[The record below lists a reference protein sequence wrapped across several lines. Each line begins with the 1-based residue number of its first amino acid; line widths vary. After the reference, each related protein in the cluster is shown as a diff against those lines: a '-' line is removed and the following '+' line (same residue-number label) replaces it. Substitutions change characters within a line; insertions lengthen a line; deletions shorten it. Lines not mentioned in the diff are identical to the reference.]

1 MTGYGIQ
8 ASEVIQV
15 SSQEELSRTTAIYV
29 SQGFQVLVQSPTSVS
44 LIKRKE
50 FNIVYA
56 VLGFLLCTIPLFIYL
71 IYYAN
76 QKDRV
81 VEIRFAHPSP
91 GITARPPEP
100 TGSAVLEGRPP
111 SGAGIV
117 PPQLSPD
124 GTHWWDGTQWRQVSS

>member
-1 MTGYGIQ
+1 MAGYGIQ

-15 SSQEELSRTTAIYV
+15 SSQEELSRTMAIYV
-29 SQGFQVLVQSPTSVS
+29 SQGFQIMVQSPTSVS

-50 FNIVYA
+50 FNMVYA

-76 QKDRV
+76 QNDRV
-81 VEIRFAHPSP
+81 VEIRLTTSP
-91 GITARPPEP
+91 RLPEP
-100 TGSAVLEGRPP
+100 TGTAALEGGTA
-111 SGAGIV
+111 SGAGTV

-124 GTHWWDGTQWRQVSS
+124 GKHWWDGTQWRQVSS